1 MMRKRKSRSLR
12 GRKRMSIVMKLVL
25 GVFFIVPVLI
35 ALVFSFVPDELLL
48 GGMPTIKEIV
58 NNITLD
64 NYSWIFTNIE
74 VFNYVKNSLM
84 MCFIVIVTHAVLGS
98 MGAYAFAFYEF
109 KGKKLFFTLMI
120 IAMTIP
126 GEVCTVCNFL
136 TVKNMGLLSTM
147 TGLTITSWASCH
159 TIFMLRQCYLGLP
172 KEIRE
177 SALMDG
183 CGEVGYFIRFA
194 IPLSMPTLAALSITS
209 FIGVFN
215 AYLWPLLVARDPSM
229 YTINIGMNVLFTAET
244 PLYGR
249 FMAGAVTSMILPII
263 IFVIF
268 QKQIVRGMTN
278 GAVKG

>member
-1 MMRKRKSRSLR
+1 MQ
-12 GRKRMSIVMKLVL
+12 GRKRMSIFMKILL

-35 ALVFSFVPDELLL
+35 AIVFSFVPDELLL
-48 GGMPTIKEIV
+48 GGMPTFKEV
-58 NNITLD
+58 LDNFTLD
-64 NYSWIFTNIE
+64 NYSWIFTNVE

-120 IAMTIP
+120 LAMTIP

-159 TIFMLRQCYLGLP
+159 TVFMLRQCYLGLP

-177 SALMDG
+177 SALIDG
-183 CGEVGYFIRFA
+183 CGEVGYFVRFA

-209 FIGVFN
+209 FISVFN

-229 YTINIGMNVLFTAET
+229 YTINIGMNVLFTSET

-249 FMAGAVTSMILPII
+249 FMAGAVTSMVLPIL
-263 IFVIF
+263 IFIIF

>member
-1 MMRKRKSRSLR
+1 MIRKKKNRSMQ
-12 GRKRMSIVMKLVL
+12 GRKRMSIFMKILL

-35 ALVFSFVPDELLL
+35 AIVFSFVPDELLL
-48 GGMPTIKEIV
+48 GGMPTFKEV
-58 NNITLD
+58 LDNFTLD
-64 NYSWIFTNIE
+64 NYSWIFTNVE

-120 IAMTIP
+120 LAMTIP

-159 TIFMLRQCYLGLP
+159 TVFMLRQCYLGLP

-177 SALMDG
+177 SALIDG
-183 CGEVGYFIRFA
+183 CGEVGYFLRFA

-209 FIGVFN
+209 FISVFN

-229 YTINIGMNVLFTAET
+229 YTINIGMNVLFTSET

-249 FMAGAVTSMILPII
+249 FMAGAVTSMVLPIL
-263 IFVIF
+263 IFIIF